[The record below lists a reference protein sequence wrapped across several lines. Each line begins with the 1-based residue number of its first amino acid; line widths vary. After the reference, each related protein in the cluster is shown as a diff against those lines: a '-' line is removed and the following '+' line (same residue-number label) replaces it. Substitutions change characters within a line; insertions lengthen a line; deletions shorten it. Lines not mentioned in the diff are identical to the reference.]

1 MNYLHAENISKSYG
15 DKVLFSGI
23 SLLINKGDKIA
34 LIAKNGSGKSTLL
47 RVLAGIEQPEGE
59 MAKIIFKQDIRT
71 IFLEQEPVFQPGMT
85 IGDAIFDAEDPKIIA
100 IKTYESALAS
110 KDDERIRVAMA
121 RLDDLQAWDMEVRIS
136 ETLQKLRIAGMERK
150 VSELSGGQKKRLA
163 LAKVLVQ
170 EPDFIILDEP
180 TNHLDL
186 DMIEWLETY
195 LQQAS
200 LTVFMVT
207 HDRYFLENV
216 CNRILEL
223 EDGNLYPYSGNY
235 EQYLEKKL
243 ARVQNDT
250 VVAEKNKKLLK
261 KEWEWLG
268 RQPQA
273 RGTKAK
279 ARVDKVWELKETV
292 SQIKTAEEMSIQ
304 IEARRLGSKIVEFH
318 DVGKAFD
325 EVRILDHFFYKFR
338 KKERV
343 GIVGPNGVGKTSFIN
358 IMTGQL
364 KPDYGRVVIGETVY
378 FGYYTQDG
386 IVLAEDK
393 RVVDVIRDIAEYL
406 PLAKGFKLSAE
417 QLLER
422 FLFPRKQQQV
432 YVSQLS
438 GGEKRRLHLLTSLMR
453 NPNFLILDEPTN
465 DLDIITLNVLE
476 DYLLGFDGCLV
487 VITHDRY
494 FMDKLVEHLFV
505 MEGDGKIRDFNG
517 NYTQY
522 RASRENAPPVPVK
535 TDNQLP
541 RTANVT
547 DSEEARKLKNKLKNE
562 FNRVER
568 ELEQLELKKEALN
581 AFFMQEGI
589 SVEDIEK
596 KGMELKLVQEK
607 IALLEEQWESLVEKM
622 GG

>member
-15 DKVLFSGI
+15 DKVLFSSI

-59 MAKIIFKQDIRT
+59 MARIIFKQDIRT

-136 ETLQKLRIAGMERK
+136 ETLQKLRIAGMDRK

-186 DMIEWLETY
+186 DMIEWLESY
-195 LQQAS
+195 LQQAN

-235 EQYLEKKL
+235 EQYLEKKI
-243 ARVQNDT
+243 ARVQNDN

-279 ARVDKVWELKETV
+279 ARVVKVWDLKDTV
-292 SQIKTAEEMSIQ
+292 SQIKTSEEMSIQ

-364 KPDYGRVVIGETVY
+364 KPDYGRVIIGETVY

-438 GGEKRRLHLLTSLMR
+438 GGEKRRLHLLTSLMK

-522 RASRENAPPVPVK
+522 RESRENVHTFAPK
-535 TDNQLP
+535 KEQQII
-541 RTANVT
+541 RSANVLDT
-547 DSEEARKLKNKLKNE
+547 EEARKLKNKMKNE

-581 AFFMQEGI
+581 VFFMQEGI
-589 SVEDIEK
+589 SVEEIES
-596 KGMELKLVQEK
+596 KGKELQVIQEK
-607 IALLEEQWESLVEKM
+607 IALLEGQWETLVEKM
-622 GG
+622 G

>member
-15 DKVLFSGI
+15 DKVLFSSI

-47 RVLAGIEQPEGE
+47 RVLAGMEQPEGE

-100 IKTYESALAS
+100 IKAYESALAS
-110 KDDERIRVAMA
+110 SDDERTRVAMA

-136 ETLQKLRIAGMERK
+136 ETLQKLRIAGMDRK

-186 DMIEWLETY
+186 DMIEWLESY
-195 LQQAS
+195 LQQAN

-223 EDGNLYPYSGNY
+223 EDGNLYPYAGNY
-235 EQYLEKKL
+235 EQYLEKKI
-243 ARVQNDT
+243 ARVQNDN

-292 SQIKTAEEMSIQ
+292 SQIKTTEEMSIQ

-318 DVGKAFD
+318 DVGKSF
-325 EVRILDHFFYKFR
+325 EEIRILDHFFYKFR

-343 GIVGPNGVGKTSFIN
+343 GIVGPNGAGKTSFIN

-364 KPDYGRVVIGETVY
+364 KPDYGRVIIGETVY
-378 FGYYTQDG
+378 FGYYTQEG
-386 IVLAEDK
+386 IALSQDK

-406 PLAKGFKLSAE
+406 PLAKGFKLTAE

-432 YVSQLS
+432 FVSQLS

-476 DYLLGFDGCLV
+476 EYLMGFDGCLV

-522 RASRENAPPVPVK
+522 RESRGNVHTSAPKTEQQASRSVHVAD
-535 TDNQLP
+535 T
-541 RTANVT
+541 
-547 DSEEARKLKNKLKNE
+547 EEARKLKNKMKNE
-562 FNRVER
+562 LNRVER
-568 ELEQLELKKEALN
+568 ELEQLEEKKAALN
-581 AFFMQEGI
+581 NYFMQENL
-589 SVEDIEK
+589 SVEEIED
-596 KGMELKLVQEK
+596 KGKELQMIQEK
-607 IALLEEQWESLVEKM
+607 ISLLEQQWESLVEKM
-622 GG
+622 

>member
-1 MNYLHAENISKSYG
+1 MNYLQAENISKSYG
-15 DKVLFSGI
+15 DKVLFYGI

-136 ETLQKLRIAGMERK
+136 ETLQKLRIAGMDRK

-195 LQQAS
+195 LQQAN

-235 EQYLEKKL
+235 EQYLEKKI

-279 ARVDKVWELKETV
+279 ARVDKVWDLKETV
-292 SQIKTAEEMSIQ
+292 SQIKTTEEMSIQ

-318 DVGKAFD
+318 DVGKSFG
-325 EVRILDHFFYKFR
+325 EVRILDHFHYKFR
-338 KKERV
+338 KKEKV

-364 KPDYGRVVIGETVY
+364 KPDYGRVIIGETVY

-476 DYLLGFDGCLV
+476 EYLSGFDGCLV

-522 RASRENAPPVPVK
+522 RESREKMQSAGAK
-535 TDNQLP
+535 TEQ
-541 RTANVT
+541 VT
-547 DSEEARKLKNKLKNE
+547 TRPAIVADPDDIRKQKNKMKNE
-562 FNRVER
+562 LNRVER

-581 AFFMQEGI
+581 AFFMQEGL
-589 SVEDIEK
+589 SLEEIES
-596 KGMELKLVQEK
+596 KGKELQLVQEK
-607 IALLEEQWESLVEKM
+607 IASLEQQWESLVELM
-622 GG
+622 

>member
-15 DKVLFSGI
+15 DKVLFSSI

-47 RVLAGIEQPEGE
+47 RVLAGIEKPEGE
-59 MAKIIFKQDIRT
+59 MARIIFRQDVRT

-85 IGDAIFDAEDPKIIA
+85 IGDAIFDSDDPKISA
-100 IKTYESALAS
+100 IMAYEAALAT
-110 KDDERIRVAMA
+110 KDDERIKLTMA

-136 ETLQKLRIAGMERK
+136 ETLEKLRIAGLDRK

-195 LQQAS
+195 LQQTN

-223 EDGNLYPYSGNY
+223 EDGNLYPYTGNY
-235 EQYLEKKL
+235 AQYLEKKI
-243 ARVQNDT
+243 ARVQNDS

-268 RQPQA
+268 RQPKA
-273 RGTKAK
+273 RSTKAK
-279 ARVDKVWELKETV
+279 ARVDKVWELKDTV
-292 SQIKTAEEMSIQ
+292 SQVKTAEEMSIQ

-318 DVGKAFD
+318 DVGKAFG
-325 EVRILDHFFYKFR
+325 EVNILEHFNYKFK
-338 KKERV
+338 KKERI

-358 IMTGQL
+358 LMTGQL
-364 KPDYGRVVIGETVY
+364 KPDYGRIVIGETVY
-378 FGYYTQDG
+378 FGYFTQEG
-386 IVLAEDK
+386 INLSEDK
-393 RVVDVIRDIAEYL
+393 RVVDVIRDIAEYI
-406 PLAKGFKLSAE
+406 PLAKGFKMTAE

-438 GGEKRRLHLLTSLMR
+438 GGEKRRLHLLTSLMK

-476 DYLLGFDGCLV
+476 DYLSGFDGCLV

-494 FMDKLVEHLFV
+494 FMDKLVDHMFV
-505 MEGDGKIRDFNG
+505 MQGNGKIKDYNG
-517 NYTQY
+517 NYSQY
-522 RASRENAPPVPVK
+522 RQSEDIATESARGSNTLASAQAVQVS
-535 TDNQLP
+535 
-541 RTANVT
+541 
-547 DSEEARKLKNKLKNE
+547 DSEEQRKMKNKMKNE
-562 FNRVER
+562 LNRVER
-568 ELEQLELKKEALN
+568 ELEQLEAKKAALN
-581 AFFMQEGI
+581 AYFMREGL
-589 SVEDIEK
+589 SVEDIEV
-596 KGMELKLVQEK
+596 KGKELQVVQEK
-607 IALLEEQWESLVEKM
+607 IAALEQQWETLVEKM
-622 GG
+622 